1 MAYVA
6 NQQRQTFNEI
16 VRGSFSISIATF
28 QVNKYNRGGGQ
39 YPYSLF
45 KIQANWASGSL
56 LVNSE
61 LYVNQTIYDN
71 AGSPQ
76 FDYLPRGKT
85 FPDYDD
91 FPIYDEILPPQNR
104 NRVKYSHLLSGDNA
118 FIYDNF
124 KISFGNIIT
133 DPQDPDYYLVDVY
146 VFTPPYEDGTLI
158 ADSYCYILNTI

>member
-1 MAYVA
+1 MAYIA
-6 NQQRQTFNEI
+6 NQQRQTFINSTGGARPET
-16 VRGSFSISIATF
+16 IATF
-28 QVNKYNRGGGQ
+28 QINKLNRGGGQ

-45 KIQANWASGSL
+45 KIQANWSSGSL

-61 LYVNQTIYDN
+61 LYVMQSIYDYF
-71 AGSPQ
+71 GSPQ
-76 FDYLPRGKT
+76 FDYRPAGKN
-85 FPDYDD
+85 PDDYK
-91 FPIYDEILPPQNR
+91 FPIYAEILPPQNR
-104 NRVKYSHLLSGDNA
+104 NRVKYSHLLSPDDA